1 MSRAANSLKT
11 SDVITTPIKL
21 KYTSSYDCSTLGEYG
36 MEVLTGVNGP
46 VTITGSISQETINY
60 YSVKHLYY
68 SNYLTGSYPV
78 SASSAD
84 NFLQS
89 TAASG
94 TLDADIR
101 YFPTESGARIT
112 VLSIPRGVF
121 GQQISRHGFIMSS
134 SAYYLVDDGN
144 GNIIDQAASN
154 THVGNIIYPQG
165 MVIFTNPDYL
175 DIVACPTTT
184 TTSTTTSTTT
194 EPTTTSTTTT
204 TTTAA
209 PTTTTTSTTTTTTT
223 EEPTTTTSTTTT
235 TTTEEPTTTTTTTS
249 TTTTTTTEE
258 PTTTTSTTT
267 TTTTEPP
274 TTTTTSTTTT
284 TTTTDKVS
292 IYINNT
298 NSLDIPITGMT
309 INGVAVTYE
318 SGTDFTITAGN
329 NGNFTSTQT
338 GTQTV
343 VITYG
348 SHISGQ
354 NIVFTDSNSNIT
366 CKDLNG
372 SAGSFTIPSSVIT
385 AGTTIYVTAT
395 DGACA

>member
-21 KYTSSYDCSTLGEYG
+21 KYTSSYDCSTLGVYG

-46 VTITGSISQETINY
+46 VTITGSIPQETINY

-68 SNYLTGSYPV
+68 SNYLTGSFPT

-84 NFLQS
+84 NYLQS

-101 YFPTESGARIT
+101 YFPTQSGARIT

-134 SAYYLVDDGN
+134 SAYYLTDDGN
-144 GNIIDQAASN
+144 GNIIDKAASN

-165 MVIFTNPDYL
+165 MVIFTNFDYL
-175 DIVACPTTT
+175 DIVACPTT
-184 TTSTTTSTTT
+184 STTTTTT
-194 EPTTTSTTTT
+194 TAAPTTTSTTTT

-209 PTTTTTSTTTTTTT
+209 PTTTTTTSTTTSTTT
-223 EEPTTTTSTTTT
+223 EPTTTTSTTTT
-235 TTTEEPTTTTTTTS
+235 TTTEEPTTTSTTTTTTTEPTTTTTS
-249 TTTTTTTEE
+249 TTTTTTTVA
-258 PTTTTSTTT
+258 
-267 TTTTEPP
+267 P

-284 TTTTDKVS
+284 TTTTNEVLIVID
-292 IYINNT
+292 NT
-298 NSLDIPITGMT
+298 NSLNIPITGMT

-318 SGTDFTITAGN
+318 SGTNFTITAGN
-329 NGNFTSTQT
+329 NGNFSSTET

-354 NIVFTDSNSNIT
+354 NIVFIDSASEIT

-372 SAGSFTIPSSVIT
+372 SAGSFTIPSSTIT